1 MGSSG
6 GPRSFRFI
14 ATWAA
19 MVLVAFAC
27 GVNNG
32 QNQSGLAK
40 DQVYRVNINT
50 EPKVLDPTLTQYTYE
65 AAVDRQLFGP
75 LVTAKFDSNGNPT
88 DVQPAAAERCAVS
101 SDGLTWTF
109 HLRKNNWSEGQPVRG
124 RDFVTAWKRM
134 LDPTLAAPYADPF
147 FDFTVA
153 GAKDYANLDPKK
165 DAAKIPAFL
174 DGLGLKAPDDNTFVV
189 TLQQP
194 APYFKWIASLLVA
207 APVRKDVID
216 KYGSDKWGA
225 VDPSAVKSLVS
236 NGPFMM
242 SELVPQ
248 DHISAVPNPH
258 WTGKKPTLSKITL
271 YEIADDNQ
279 ALARYRT
286 GELDDA
292 NVPLSDTQAI
302 QNDAR
307 LGKQVLKTNTLVSFW
322 VGFNLRQKPFDNPK
336 VRQAFTQAV

>member
-65 AAVDRQLFGP
+65 AAVDRQLFET

-88 DVQPAAAERCAVS
+88 DVQPAAAERWDVS

-109 HLRKNNWSEGQPVRG
+109 HLRKNNWSDGQPVRG
-124 RDFVTAWKRM
+124 
-134 LDPTLAAPYADPF
+134 
-147 FDFTVA
+147 
-153 GAKDYANLDPKK
+153 
-165 DAAKIPAFL
+165 
-174 DGLGLKAPDDNTFVV
+174 
-189 TLQQP
+189 Q
-194 APYFKWIASLLVA
+194 
-207 APVRKDVID
+207 DVID

-302 QNDAR
+302 QHDAR